1 MRLWVAIKEPLTLKT
16 QLTRDYTRSARMAS
30 SVLQMM
36 MAIGLLTLILPCHAD
51 DEPSVS
57 VPKQGTELPS
67 FLSSLGTGILESAME
82 YVLSSMA
89 RSSGFSDGEDKPEKD
104 S

>member
-1 MRLWVAIKEPLTLKT
+1 
-16 QLTRDYTRSARMAS
+16 MAS
-30 SVLQMM
+30 SVLQMI

-51 DEPSVS
+51 DKPVVS
-57 VPKQGTELPS
+57 VPKQDSELPS
-67 FLSSLGTGILESAME
+67 FLNSLGTGILESAVE

-89 RSSGFSDGEDKPEKD
+89 RRSGFSDVEDKPEKT

>member
-1 MRLWVAIKEPLTLKT
+1 
-16 QLTRDYTRSARMAS
+16 MAS

-36 MAIGLLTLILPCHAD
+36 MAVGLLTLILPCHAVD
-51 DEPSVS
+51 KPTVS
-57 VPKQGTELPS
+57 DPKQNTELPS
-67 FLSSLGTGILESAME
+67 FLNSLGTGILESAVE

-89 RSSGFSDGEDKPEKD
+89 RRSGFSDMEDKPEKA